1 MSRQQHKGIKF
12 RYGNL
17 HKEYIKTE
25 FPLQYQILLMTGKL
39 QPYLMTVQKSAARLK
54 RKLQEQMMNN
64 PSSEFLTNLQS
75 HRMTEQQIEE
85 IVLNEVVYQPLVI
98 TD

>member
-1 MSRQQHKGIKF
+1 MSRQHKGIKF

-25 FPLQYQILLMTGKL
+25 FPMQYQILLMTGKL
-39 QPYLMTVQKSAARLK
+39 QPYLMTVQKSAAQLK

-75 HRMTEQQIEE
+75 HRLTEQQIEE
-85 IVLNEVVYQPLVI
+85 IILTEVVYQPLVI

>member
-1 MSRQQHKGIKF
+1 MSRKQHKGIKF

-25 FPLQYQILLMTGKL
+25 FPLQYQILLMTGEL

-54 RKLQEQMMNN
+54 RRLQAQMMKN
-64 PSSEFLTNLQS
+64 PSTEFLTNLQS

-85 IVLNEVVYQPLVI
+85 IVLTEVVYQPLVI